1 MTLIKIQLN
10 FMKNISRKIV
20 VCLIACFVITAFSS
34 CDKVAKKAYKE
45 VAEEFVEEGAEKG
58 AKQVVKKASKKIFKT
73 PINNGKWVGDRGNSK
88 WIPDKDYIPGG
99 GKHYAN
105 LKNKTWGQIL
115 KENNI
120 DGIDFKNGVPDF
132 DKISK
137 MESKIDYS
145 KIPDKAKKQLLK
157 EKPQRTALHDYFY
170 EKLAKEK
177 NMTVEEIH
185 RFKDKNNLV
194 PHETIDGRIQLVPR
208 EIHDNLTHEG
218 GVALFRDLFN

>member
-58 AKQVVKKASKKIFKT
+58 AKQVAKKASKKIFKT

-145 KIPDKAKKQLLK
+145 KIPDKAKNQLLK

>member
-58 AKQVVKKASKKIFKT
+58 AKQVAKKASKKIFKT

>member
-1 MTLIKIQLN
+1 
-10 FMKNISRKIV
+10 MKNISRKIV

-58 AKQVVKKASKKIFKT
+58 AKQVAKKASKKIFKT
-73 PINNGKWVGDRGNSK
+73 PISNGKWVGDRGNSK

-177 NMTVEEIH
+177 NMTVEEIY

>member
-1 MTLIKIQLN
+1 MKSISKITIIC
-10 FMKNISRKIV
+10 F
-20 VCLIACFVITAFSS
+20 IACVTFTTLYSCKDAVKQGVKTVVKTGAKKTA
-34 CDKVAKKAYKE
+34 KEATKKGVKTGVKQVAKK
-45 VAEEFVEEGAEKG
+45 V
-58 AKQVVKKASKKIFKT
+58 SKKIFKT

>member
-1 MTLIKIQLN
+1 
-10 FMKNISRKIV
+10 MKNISRKIV

-34 CDKVAKKAYKE
+34 CDKVTKKAYKE

-58 AKQVVKKASKKIFKT
+58 AKQVAKKASKKIFKT

-88 WIPDKDYIPGG
+88 WIPDKDYIPGD

-185 RFKDKNNLV
+185 KFKDKNNLV

>member
-1 MTLIKIQLN
+1 
-10 FMKNISRKIV
+10 MKNISKKIV
-20 VCLIACFVITAFSS
+20 VCFIACFVIASLSS
-34 CDKVAKKAYKE
+34 CDEIAKKAYKE
-45 VAEEFVEEGAEKG
+45 VAEEFVEEGVEKG

-88 WIPDKDYIPGG
+88 WIPDKDYIPG